1 MRPVLSAIETEY
13 RRYELLGQGVLE
25 QLGGEALCARPSA
38 ESNSI
43 ATLVWHVAGNL
54 VSRFTDFLGSDG
66 EKPWREREEEFA
78 PRNVTGDELR
88 EKWAEGWSVLFDALG
103 ELSDDDLERTIT
115 IRGVELSVIEA
126 LLRSLA
132 HTASH
137 VGQMMYAG
145 KLLAGAEWRYL
156 SIPPGG
162 TTA

>member
-1 MRPVLSAIETEY
+1 LRPVLSAIETEY

-145 KLLAGAEWRYL
+145 KLLAGAEGRYL

>member
-1 MRPVLSAIETEY
+1 LRPVLSAIETEY

-78 PRNVTGDELR
+78 PRNVTGDQLR

-103 ELSDDDLERTIT
+103 ELGDDDLARTVT
-115 IRGVELSVIEA
+115 IRGVELSVIQA

-137 VGQMMYAG
+137 VGQMTYAG
-145 KLLAGAEWRYL
+145 KLLAGPEWRYL

-162 TTA
+162 TAD

>member
-1 MRPVLSAIETEY
+1 LRPVLSAIETEY

>member
-1 MRPVLSAIETEY
+1 LRPVLSAIETEY

-25 QLGGEALCARPSA
+25 QLGGDALCARPSA

-103 ELSDDDLERTIT
+103 ELGDDDLERTIT

-126 LLRSLA
+126 LMRSLA

-145 KLLAGAEWRYL
+145 KLLAGPEWRYL

-162 TTA
+162 TTD